1 MDVKVTP
8 RSLGGVVDAIASKSY
23 AHRMLICA
31 ALCPSP
37 TAISCNTS
45 SKDIEATIGCLTSLG
60 AAVTRMEDVLLV
72 SPIPRGAPA
81 DGTHSQTS
89 PTLDCGESGSTLR
102 FLLPVAAAL
111 GAKCS
116 IDGHGRLS
124 KRPLSPLYEE
134 LVSHGSELGPQGTFP
149 LDVSGALRPGTF
161 RIPGNVS
168 SQYVSGLLM
177 ALPLLDGLSKVV
189 VEGTLE
195 SKPYVDM
202 TIEVLSSFGVDVTRR
217 LEHVG
222 GAPVL
227 HLDIPADA
235 TFSSPGRCS
244 VEGDW
249 SCSAFWLCAGAIA
262 GSGVGVSGLNA
273 RSCQGD
279 RSVLGALALL
289 GARVLRQEGLV
300 ATAPGS
306 LHGTTI
312 DVRDIPD
319 LVPPLAA
326 VAAAAR
332 GETRMA
338 NAGRLR
344 LKESDRLVTVRDAIT
359 SLGGS
364 AHIDGDDLV
373 IIGTGRLRGGSVDAA
388 NDHRIAMLAAIA
400 SSICDEPVT
409 VIGAECVGKS
419 YPAFFEDLVAL
430 GGECQAEQQAE

>member
-1 MDVKVTP
+1 MNVRVAPKP
-8 RSLGGVVDAIASKSY
+8 LGGVVEAIASKSF

-37 TAISCNTS
+37 TAITCNTS

-60 AAVTRMEDVLLV
+60 ASVTRLDDVLLV
-72 SPIPRGAPA
+72 SPIPRGARA
-81 DGTHSQTS
+81 DDPLVQEP

-102 FLLPVAAAL
+102 FLLPVVAAL

-116 IDGHGRLS
+116 LQGHGRLS

-134 LVSHGSELGPQGTFP
+134 LVSHGCELGPQGAFP
-149 LDVSGALRPGTF
+149 LDVSGALRPGSF

-177 ALPLLDGLSKVV
+177 ALPLLDGPSEVV

-202 TIEVLSSFGVDVTRR
+202 TIDVLRSFGVGVTSS
-217 LEHVG
+217 LEHAEG
-222 GAPVL
+222 TTLL
-227 HLDIPADA
+227 HLDIPAGA
-235 TFSSPGRCS
+235 MFSSPGRCS

-262 GSGVGVSGLNA
+262 GSGVGVSGLDA

-289 GARVLRQEGLV
+289 GARVLRRDGLV
-300 ATAPGS
+300 AASPGS
-306 LHGTTI
+306 LHGSTI

-326 VAAAAR
+326 VAAAAQ
-332 GETRMA
+332 GETRMS

-344 LKESDRLVTVRDAIT
+344 LKESDRLVTVRDAID

-364 AHIDGDDLV
+364 ARIAGDDLV
-373 IIGTGRLRGGSVDAA
+373 IFGTGRLRGGTVDAA

-400 SSICDEPVT
+400 STICDEPVT
-409 VIGAECVGKS
+409 IMGAECVGKS

-430 GGECQAEQQAE
+430 GGECQTDQQGE